1 LVLKLVHKN
10 KTNLRGISFLFA
22 GDISREEEEK
32 LLTTNK
38 NEIDA
43 EILLAPHH
51 GSGTSG
57 SWNFLEAVSPDYLVI
72 STGKTS
78 GSRSPATHLEKFCR
92 RSGAKLMTTAQ
103 NGTISF
109 TVNGNSLSMKTL

>member
-1 LVLKLVHKN
+1 VHNN
-10 KTNLRGISFLFA
+10 KTNHEGISFLFT

-32 LLTTNK
+32 LLATNK
-38 NEIDA
+38 NEIGAD
-43 EILLAPHH
+43 ILLAPHH

-57 SWNFLEAVSPDYLVI
+57 SWSFLEAVSPDYLVI
-72 STGKTS
+72 STGKSS
-78 GSRSPATHLEKFCR
+78 GSKLTATHLEKFCR
-92 RSGAKLMTTAQ
+92 RFGAKLMTTAQ